1 VNEDQEFRNVIN
13 ILKQLQQVKAP
24 AGFEADLMRRINS
37 ERVPVKRTFLQ
48 TLFIPSR
55 IVPAA
60 ALVVAAILLVLVIN
74 NSSISVEDPFS
85 IMPRERHD
93 LTSSVFTEN
102 IAPVTKNKIESTP
115 PGKEK
120 GKEITDKDIPLPG
133 TSAKTL
139 SSETTSNE
147 EAGGLQKIQALK
159 EDRLDVSKP
168 LEKLSETKSADMLE
182 GKKQEREI
190 SKPSVGGNIAANA
203 PVSDKFFS
211 AKGTGGKTA
220 NYQISKAE
228 LNFRQ
233 IRISN
238 EQRKELNRLRQK
250 LESLFG
256 K

>member
-1 VNEDQEFRNVIN
+1 MNEDQEFRNVIN

-24 AGFEADLMRRINS
+24 ADFDADLMRRINS
-37 ERVPVKRTFLQ
+37 ERVPAGKTFLQ

-60 ALVVAAILLVLVIN
+60 ALVVTAILLVLVIN
-74 NSSISVEDPFS
+74 NSSISGEDPFS
-85 IMPRERHD
+85 TMPRERHD
-93 LTSSVFTEN
+93 LTSGVLTEN
-102 IAPVTKNKIESTP
+102 FVPVAKNKVENIP

-120 GKEITDKDIPLPG
+120 GKEITDKDLSLPG

-139 SSETTSNE
+139 LSETTSNE
-147 EAGGLQKIQALK
+147 EAAGLQKNQALK
-159 EDRLDVSKP
+159 EDRLDVTKP
-168 LEKLSETKSADMLE
+168 QEKLAETKSADMLE

-190 SKPSVGGNIAANA
+190 SKPSVVGNVAANA
-203 PVSDKFFS
+203 PVRDTFFN
-211 AKGTGGKTA
+211 AQPIGGKTA

-238 EQRKELNRLRQK
+238 EQRKELNQLRQK